1 MFNMGEMIYQIIVW
15 GLIILFVISFT
26 LFIRRLLLNQQ
37 AQKIQLKEIEMK
49 LDKLMKLMNG

>member
-1 MFNMGEMIYQIIVW
+1 MFNMGEIIYQIIVW

-37 AQKIQLKEIEMK
+37 AQKNQLKEIEKK
-49 LDKLMKLMNG
+49 LDKLMRLMNG

>member
-1 MFNMGEMIYQIIVW
+1 MIYQIIVW